1 MTLQAGATRPGRD
14 AAGRTRASGLARWLT
29 AVVRTSRPRQW
40 PKNLLVFAAP
50 LAGASLGRDDGLG
63 YALAAAAAFGCASVA
78 VYFVNDVA
86 DADRDRGHPR
96 KRHRPVAAG
105 TLPKSHALA
114 IAALGGAAALA
125 VGVLSEV
132 PLLISAVT
140 GYLGL
145 SFLYSV
151 LLKHIPVIELVFVAS
166 GFLLRVLGGAVATH
180 VRPSVWFLVVC
191 CLGALGVATAKRY
204 TELSVLGA
212 EAARHRPAM
221 RWYRPRLLRLAQYA
235 IGAAMIVTYLLWAS
249 GENAAARNWHEA
261 SAIPLAAALVRFGA
275 LTARRTAQP
284 VEDMITR
291 DGPMLA
297 CELSWLA
304 LFVTGL

>member
-275 LTARRTAQP
+275 LTARRTARP

>member
-132 PLLISAVT
+132 PLLTSAVT

-275 LTARRTAQP
+275 LTARRTARP